1 MAQQKGHPLLHKK
14 QPSVGYPNRKV
25 KVFLLYKV
33 RCKCFFVIIKVLD
46 ILLPARRAGCFHHV
60 RRKHVDLPRASNAA
74 RHNSLQSAK

>member
-1 MAQQKGHPLLHKK
+1 MAQQKAHPLLHKK

-25 KVFLLYKV
+25 LFLLSKV

-46 ILLPARRAGCFHHV
+46 ILLPAHRAGCFHHV
-60 RRKHVDLPRASNAA
+60 RRKHADLPRASNPA